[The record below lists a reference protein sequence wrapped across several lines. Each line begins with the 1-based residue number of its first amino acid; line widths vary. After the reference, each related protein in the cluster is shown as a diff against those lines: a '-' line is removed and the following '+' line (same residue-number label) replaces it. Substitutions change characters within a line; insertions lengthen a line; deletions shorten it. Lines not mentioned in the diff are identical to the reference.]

1 MFIRVKTKPGSLR
14 KAVQLVESVREGKK
28 VRQRIV
34 RHIGVAETE
43 AELEKLKDLGET
55 IKVGIRCERQPPLL
69 PREKLVRL
77 AIEAR
82 REKAR
87 KGPPVAIEKIREE
100 RRITT
105 GFHEAYGAVYRQ
117 LGFDGV
123 LPAGKNRSARETLE
137 HMAAAR
143 IANPDSKRGAARRM
157 ESELGVSIPVQKICR
172 MMDRLDKDAIESM
185 KDLAADA
192 ARKLLPE
199 PASVVFF
206 DCTTLHFESVE
217 EDGLRE
223 FGFSKNGRHGRVQV
237 LLALMVGPDGLP
249 FGCEVFPGSD
259 YEGKSLIPSLE
270 RMREREGIRQAVHV
284 ADRGMFGEA
293 NLKDMENRGLQ
304 YIVGA
309 RLKSLPKA
317 LKERILDLDSY
328 RSVGGSKESRSAEF
342 EHRGRRIVVGW
353 SRARAEKD
361 AADRRK
367 AVEKPAQKLNRSANP
382 AQALSSRG
390 FGRFVKVEGD
400 ARLEVDEDKIEEAA
414 RWDGLK
420 RDRHE
425 RVRHGACRAVRP
437 IPRTLEGRGELPDR
451 QARPQGAAGV
461 PLEAGP
467 GQGAHRH
474 RVHGV
479 RMREASGLPD
489 RAAAEGA
496 DVAAKDPDRPRRP
509 PMLDHARHGLE
520 PALRRPFD
528 DDAGHGP
535 HLPDTGTP
543 DVPNALLDRMRHAE
557 SITKHSEM

>member
-34 RHIGVAETE
+34 RHVGVAETE
-43 AELEKLKDLGET
+43 AELEKLKELGET
-55 IKVGIRCERQPPLL
+55 IKVGLRCERQQPLL
-69 PREKLVRL
+69 PRKKLVRL

-87 KGPPVAIEKIREE
+87 KGPPVAIEQIREE

-117 LGFDGV
+117 LGFDGL

-137 HMAAAR
+137 HMVAAR
-143 IANPDSKRGAARRM
+143 IANPDSKRGTARRL
-157 ESELGVSIPVQKICR
+157 ESELGVSIPVQKIYR

-217 EDGLRE
+217 ADGLRE
-223 FGFSKNGRHGRVQV
+223 FGFSKNGRHGRIQV

-249 FGCEVFPGSD
+249 FGYEVFPGSE

-284 ADRGMFGEA
+284 ADR
-293 NLKDMENRGLQ
+293 
-304 YIVGA
+304 
-309 RLKSLPKA
+309 
-317 LKERILDLDSY
+317 
-328 RSVGGSKESRSAEF
+328 
-342 EHRGRRIVVGW
+342 
-353 SRARAEKD
+353 
-361 AADRRK
+361 RK
-367 AVEKPAQKLNRSANP
+367 AVEKLKLKLRRSANP

-390 FGRFVKVEGD
+390 FGRFIKVEGD
-400 ARLEVDEDKIEEAA
+400 ARLEVDEDKIKEAA

-420 RDRHE
+420 
-425 RVRHGACRAVRP
+425 GIA
-437 IPRTLEGRGELPDR
+437 TN
-451 QARPQGAAGV
+451 
-461 PLEAGP
+461 
-467 GQGAHRH
+467 
-474 RVHGV
+474 
-479 RMREASGLPD
+479 ASGM
-489 RAAAEGA
+489 E
-496 DVAAKDPDRPRRP
+496 
-509 PMLDHARHGLE
+509 
-520 PALRRPFD
+520 
-528 DDAGHGP
+528 
-535 HLPDTGTP
+535 
-543 DVPNALLDRMRHAE
+543 HAE
-557 SITKHSEM
+557 LFARYRELWRVEESFRITKHDLKVRPVFHWKPDRVKAHIAIAYMAFACVRHLTYRIALQQRERMSPQRIRTALAARQCSIMRDTASNRRFAVPSTTTPDMDRICRTLGLPMSRTPYWIE

>member
-34 RHIGVAETE
+34 RHVGVAETE
-43 AELEKLKDLGET
+43 AELEKLKELGET
-55 IKVGIRCERQPPLL
+55 IKVGLRCQRQPPLL
-69 PREKLVRL
+69 PRKKLVRL

-87 KGPPVAIEKIREE
+87 KGPPVAIEQIREE

-117 LGFDGV
+117 LGFDGL
-123 LPAGKNRSARETLE
+123 LPAGKNRSAREALE
-137 HMAAAR
+137 HMVAAR
-143 IANPDSKRGAARRM
+143 IANPDSKRGTARRL
-157 ESELGVSIPVQKICR
+157 ESELGVSIPVQKIYR

-185 KDLAADA
+185 KGLAADA

-217 EDGLRE
+217 ADGLRE

-249 FGCEVFPGSD
+249 FGYEVFPGSE

-270 RMREREGIRQAVHV
+270 SMREREGIEQAVHV

-293 NLKDMENRGLQ
+293 NLKDMEDRGLQ

-367 AVEKPAQKLNRSANP
+367 AVEKLKLKLRRSANP

-390 FGRFVKVEGD
+390 FGRFIKVEGD
-400 ARLEVDEDKIEEAA
+400 ARLEVDEDKIKEAA

-420 RDRHE
+420 
-425 RVRHGACRAVRP
+425 GIA
-437 IPRTLEGRGELPDR
+437 TN
-451 QARPQGAAGV
+451 
-461 PLEAGP
+461 
-467 GQGAHRH
+467 
-474 RVHGV
+474 
-479 RMREASGLPD
+479 ASGM
-489 RAAAEGA
+489 E
-496 DVAAKDPDRPRRP
+496 
-509 PMLDHARHGLE
+509 
-520 PALRRPFD
+520 
-528 DDAGHGP
+528 
-535 HLPDTGTP
+535 
-543 DVPNALLDRMRHAE
+543 HAE
-557 SITKHSEM
+557 LFARYRELWRVEESFRITKHDLKVRPVFHWKPDRVKAHIAIAYMAFACVRHLAYRIALQQRERMSPQRIRTALAARQCSIMRDTASNRRFAVPSTTTPDMDRICRTLGLPMSRTPCWIE